1 MSLLGPMLS
10 IKPTLAH
17 WNIWSKV
24 SCGSFMLPKPM
35 EFLTIGSMQSIGS
48 DVYIGSHV
56 PTESVVPLV
65 FMEP

>member
-1 MSLLGPMLS
+1 MWV
-10 IKPTLAH
+10 IYA
-17 WNIWSKV
+17 
-24 SCGSFMLPKPM
+24 PKPM
-35 EFLTIGSMQSIGS
+35 ESLTIGSMQSIGS